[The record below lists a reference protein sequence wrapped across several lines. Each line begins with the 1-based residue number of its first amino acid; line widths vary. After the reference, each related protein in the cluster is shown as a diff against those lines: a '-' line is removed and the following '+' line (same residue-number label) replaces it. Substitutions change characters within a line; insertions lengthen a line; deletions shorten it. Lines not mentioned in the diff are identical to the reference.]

1 MKIGI
6 ALFIVL
12 IVGAST
18 IAMAAGPGTPG
29 NEDVIGPDSRVEI
42 EENKVIF
49 IKFDPGVEYS
59 IDLTGS
65 ENQLIEYNGSITFER
80 GKMFSV
86 MFVTEE
92 DNENP
97 TGDSWEVDLGTY
109 DAEVYVL
116 DSEGIRILQNTGEI
130 IVADE
135 DDHEDEH

>member
-12 IVGAST
+12 IVGASA

-29 NEDVIGPDSRVEI
+29 NEDVIGPGPRAELED
-42 EENKVIF
+42 NKVIL
-49 IKFDPGVEYS
+49 IKFDPGMEYS
-59 IDLTGS
+59 INLTGS
-65 ENQLIEYNGSITFER
+65 DSLTETYSGSITDIGK

-86 MFVTEE
+86 MFVN
-92 DNENP
+92 DSSSNP
-97 TGDSWEVDLGTY
+97 TGDSHIVDLGTY